1 MNCLL
6 NPTTDAELNK
16 YHTDAQTSP
25 LEDVYATAPMAAI
38 NSASIDLACPP
49 GPHDQSLSVRSKKS
63 VTQTLSFE
71 EEVYSEFEQAISG
84 RLEAVQQ
91 KLKTLSASSPR
102 IAHQPAQ
109 SAKIST
115 RLSAINWQYILFFGS
130 FAFIFTLLG
139 FDAMGLLVLFS
150 R

>member
-16 YHTDAQTSP
+16 YRTDAQASS

-38 NSASIDLACPP
+38 NSAAA
-49 GPHDQSLSVRSKKS
+49 DQSHPARRKES

-71 EEVYSEFEQAISG
+71 EEVYSEFEEAISG
-84 RLEAVQQ
+84 RLEVVQQ

-115 RLSAINWQYILFFGS
+115 RLSAINWQYVLFFGS

>member
-6 NPTTDAELNK
+6 NPTTDAVLNK
-16 YHTDAQTSP
+16 YNTHTETAP
-25 LEDVYATAPMAAI
+25 LEDVYATAPMAAL
-38 NSASIDLACPP
+38 NSAGTDLSRP
-49 GPHDQSLSVRSKKS
+49 GSLNSTGKKES

-71 EEVYSEFEQAISG
+71 EEVYSEFELAISG
-84 RLEAVQQ
+84 RLEEVQQ
-91 KLKTLSASSPR
+91 KLKTLSTSSPR
-102 IAHQPAQ
+102 IAHQPSQ

-115 RLSAINWQYILFFGS
+115 RLSTINWQYILLFSS
-130 FAFIFTLLG
+130 FAFAFTLLG

>member
-16 YHTDAQTSP
+16 YHTDAQASP
-25 LEDVYATAPMAAI
+25 LEDVYATAPMAVI
-38 NSASIDLACPP
+38 NSASIDPSCSP
-49 GPHDQSLSVRSKKS
+49 GPHDQSHPARRKES

-84 RLEAVQQ
+84 RLEVVQQ
-91 KLKTLSASSPR
+91 KLKTLSASSPS
-102 IAHQPAQ
+102 IALQPAQ
-109 SAKIST
+109 SAKVST
-115 RLSAINWQYILFFGS
+115 HLSAINWRYVLFFSS